1 MSILLVVG
9 AARRSRRSIVAVLCL
24 LLLVGRRCEAFGHSI
39 HHHHVVVTNTQ
50 PRSPHQR
57 MIARIRIHPPRPP
70 RLVDTPRGLGGHHLL
85 LPPSTPWIAAHDAW
99 GNIAILTGA
108 AWSAQILGNCT
119 AIGRLLGPPVTA
131 MTLTFAFASI
141 GLIAPG
147 GTVAATQL
155 QTLSL
160 QLATP
165 LVLLG
170 ADLRD
175 AVDQCGPLLLSF
187 ALASV
192 ATLVGCIIGYRY
204 TMAGAALRQALGE
217 HDGLVIAAAL
227 LAKNIGGGINYVA
240 VCQSCAASP
249 MAVAAGLCVDNL
261 FALIYFPITSYLA
274 NGRPDVVD
282 TSNITV
288 AKEDDTRDGPHSND
302 ITVQSISNV
311 LFTAAVLL
319 WTGQK
324 LGGSAGAALP
334 VCSLLTVLYA
344 ALAPHHNNNA
354 NRRTATLLGNVA
366 LYLFFATAGA
376 PGLAVADSV
385 RSSLV
390 PLSVYLFCLYSIH
403 GGILWLA
410 HWLFGR
416 SRRQNNSS
424 HQSWAA
430 PPRLLVAS
438 SAAIGGP
445 ATAVALTQAA
455 GWTSLQV
462 PAVLVGN
469 IGYAIA
475 TFVGLLFVRFFSP

>member
-1 MSILLVVG
+1 
-9 AARRSRRSIVAVLCL
+9 VAVLCL

-39 HHHHVVVTNTQ
+39 HHHHVGVTNTQ
-50 PRSPHQR
+50 QQPRPHQR
-57 MIARIRIHPPRPP
+57 MIARIHHPPRPP
-70 RLVDTPRGLGGHHLL
+70 RLDSPRRLGGHHLL
-85 LPPSTPWIAAHDAW
+85 LLPSTPWIAAHDAW

-131 MTLTFAFASI
+131 MTLTFALASI

-175 AVDQCGPLLLSF
+175 AVNQCGPLLLSF

-274 NGRPDVVD
+274 NGRPDVVEA
-282 TSNITV
+282 SNITV
-288 AKEDDTRDGPHSND
+288 AKDDDTRDDPRSND

-344 ALAPHHNNNA
+344 TLAPHHNNNA

-385 RSSLV
+385 RSSLI
-390 PLSVYLFCLYSIH
+390 PLSVYLFSLYSIH

-416 SRRQNNSS
+416 SRRRSCQNTNS
-424 HQSWAA
+424 HYQSWAA

-475 TFVGLLFVRFFSP
+475 TFVGLLFVRFFAP